1 MGNSALQCA
10 SDQARAP
17 RVVYPD
23 GHVESLAK
31 SCTVFELLQKH
42 SNHFVC
48 NTSPLILKNRM
59 QPDAKLDPGQTYFL
73 CVIPRAHRS
82 VPASSERRIE
92 IPDRRTTSTISF
104 ESSKGENPRTS
115 TPEIVP
121 SRPGAVCR
129 QRRNSVALGSSH
141 SSRRVFDSNAT
152 TMWIASPTV
161 EQKTLAKRR
170 LTQLVFFRP
179 CVSVV
184 HLGLSNFSSK
194 ANIKL
199 FSSPRRPLNPLNVEC
214 KILNSSNPSKSSYIS
229 IPAVRSNVQLESCG
243 KLFNSSY
250 TSNAG
255 ARSRCK
261 TRPRSQSS
269 WKPMLQS
276 ISEVMVTVDPD
287 DMMVTVDSDDVMM
300 TVDSE
305 DANSETLPHSRN
317 ISTSDANLF
326 SYSADPKRRLVP
338 SKLSSSSLLYI
349 AWVQPLC
356 KINTESLSLV
366 SHTQQGILGAGAT
379 EILNPSSFRLRK
391 LEDLTS
397 KFTNHCNWKLRQFAS
412 PTSQARSG
420 TCSVYSSESMSMG
433 LSSTEASEFPLP
445 TWITISKWL

>member
-1 MGNSALQCA
+1 
-10 SDQARAP
+10 
-17 RVVYPD
+17 
-23 GHVESLAK
+23 
-31 SCTVFELLQKH
+31 
-42 SNHFVC
+42 
-48 NTSPLILKNRM
+48 LILKNRM